1 MCLGVFCMNVCPLA
15 TFLQYPQKPAEGI
28 RSPEIEVTGGCW
40 ECISP
45 PEEQSGILT
54 TESLPQPSK
63 RNLMGTDMGN
73 PGRF

>member
-1 MCLGVFCMNVCPLA
+1 MNVCPLA

-40 ECISP
+40 GCISP

-54 TESLPQPSK
+54 TESLLPPNRRYVNCVFSLTSNK
-63 RNLMGTDMGN
+63 ENVK
-73 PGRF
+73 